1 MAYHTD
7 IFDEGQFVEE
17 LVYKS
22 DTELQVNLDGID
34 HSFNLPTGDDNID
47 DYNYYCTDI
56 KLKKY
61 CSIDPSGDSVSNFM
75 GYGNLKASQLTV
87 KLNCKDASLLPSNT
101 SGPYYGH
108 FTKSGYI
115 DVYSTFTTY
124 NSDGNISKASERQYL
139 GRYYIDSWE
148 SGSTNSDYTEITITA
163 SDLFSRIKDI
173 NISDIELTS
182 YTLESGS
189 VTKEET
195 LGDIIKDAVNCVN
208 SQAGTFLTFDKDAFN
223 GAMQVFVQ
231 GQLIGTIKHNEGV
244 KFTTFG
250 ELISSIS
257 KYCLINFYISSIE
270 KLCFNKPA
278 DMLYKTLTVSST
290 GHYIS
295 GGLNSMT
302 DGGDLGCILDSDKLS
317 LIVKYVPYF
326 TKINTELISQTIQ
339 LPQFGY
345 DLSQLNIDDK
355 IEKVTGITFNT
366 EASDIFVQDLRN
378 NAYKIYGLLR
388 SIHSEDDGKD
398 VQFTIYGWKYTAAD
412 MVSDETYKTSNSGIV
427 NIENPYI
434 NINSEAIFAKE
445 LHDMAVLN
453 NKMVYVEGFL
463 TLDILIG
470 DLIFIENTELKI
482 ADVYR
487 VIQIEYNLNTNYRC
501 KMYLTKY

>member
-7 IFDEGQFVEE
+7 IFDEGQFIEE

-47 DYNYYCTDI
+47 DYDYYCTDI
-56 KLKKY
+56 KLKQY

-75 GYGNLKASQLTV
+75 GYGNLKASQLTI
-87 KLNCKDASLLPSNT
+87 KLNCKDESLLPSNT

-108 FTKSGYI
+108 FTRLGYI
-115 DVYSTFTTY
+115 DVHSTFTTY
-124 NSDGNISKASERQYL
+124 DSDGVIELPSKQVYL

-163 SDLFSRIKDI
+163 SNLFSRIKDI
-173 NISDIELTS
+173 DISNIELTS
-182 YTLESGS
+182 YTLKSGR
-189 VTKEET
+189 VNKEET

-208 SQAGTFLTFDKDAFN
+208 SQAGTFLTFDKDNFN
-223 GAMQVFVQ
+223 DAMQVFVQ
-231 GQLIGTIKHNEGV
+231 GRLMGIIKHNEGV

-250 ELISSIS
+250 EFINSIS

-270 KLCFNKPA
+270 KLGFNKPA
-278 DMLYKTLTVSST
+278 DMLYETLTVSST

-317 LIVKYVPYF
+317 LVVKYVPYF
-326 TKINTELISQTIQ
+326 TKINTELVSQTIK

-355 IEKVTGITFNT
+355 IEKVTGIKFNT

-388 SIHSEDDGKD
+388 SIHGEDDGKD

-470 DLIFIENTELKI
+470 DLVFIENTELKI

-487 VIQIEYNLNTNYRC
+487 VIQLEYDLNTNYRC

>member
-7 IFDEGQFVEE
+7 IFDAGQFIEE

-124 NSDGNISKASERQYL
+124 NSDGNISKESERQYL

-173 NISDIELTS
+173 DISNIELTS
-182 YTLESGS
+182 YTTTTGS
-189 VTKEET
+189 NIKEET
-195 LGDIIKDAVNCVN
+195 LGDIIQDVVNCVN
-208 SQAGTFLTFDKDAFN
+208 SQTSYSLNFVKSGFNDK
-223 GAMQVFVQ
+223 MQVFVD
-231 GQLIGTIKHNEGV
+231 GLLFGVIKHNNNI

-250 ELISSIS
+250 EFINSIS
-257 KYCLINFYISSIE
+257 KYCLINFWISPLE
-270 KLCFNKPA
+270 YLAFNVPR
-278 DMLYKTLTVSST
+278 DILYESVTTSDAS
-290 GHYIS
+290 HYIS

-302 DGGDLGCILDSDKLS
+302 DGGDLGCILDSTNLS
-317 LIVKYVPYF
+317 LVVKYIPSF
-326 TKINTELISQTIQ
+326 TLSNTELVSQTVQ

-345 DLSQLNIDDK
+345 DLSQLNVDDK
-355 IEKVTGITFNT
+355 IEKVTGIVFNT
-366 EASDIFVQDLRN
+366 EASDVSVTGLRN
-378 NAYKIYGLLR
+378 NTHKIFGLLD
-388 SIHSEDDGKD
+388 SLYAEDDGKD

-434 NINSEAIFAKE
+434 HVNSEAVFTKE
-445 LHDMAVLN
+445 LHDIATLN

-463 TLDILIG
+463 SPGIMMG
-470 DLIFIENTELKI
+470 DLVCIENTELKI

-487 VIQIEYNLNTNYRC
+487 VVQIEYDLNTNYRC
-501 KMYLTKY
+501 KMYLVKY